1 MYPSQGNRRD
11 RGISR
16 KDRDKDLDT
25 YTLEKIVREKM
36 SGRDLYKA
44 IREVYED
51 TRKGSIELVD
61 PAPPSKFIK
70 YLLRIDYS
78 LWLWCVYVILA
89 LTIITIYIENI
100 YSITSPLRYVLGSI
114 FTLYIPGY
122 VLVEALYPYEKDLK
136 PLERVALSI
145 GLSLAIV
152 PLIGLILNYTPYG
165 IRLNPI
171 IASLSIYTIALSL
184 IAAYRKQRIITIIN
198 KSR

>member
-1 MYPSQGNRRD
+1 MYPSRGNRRD

-61 PAPPSKFIK
+61 PAPPSNFIK

-78 LWLWCVYVILA
+78 LWLWCVYAILA
-89 LTIITIYIENI
+89 LTIITIYIGNI

>member
-1 MYPSQGNRRD
+1 
-11 RGISR
+11 
-16 KDRDKDLDT
+16 
-25 YTLEKIVREKM
+25 
-36 SGRDLYKA
+36 
-44 IREVYED
+44 
-51 TRKGSIELVD
+51 
-61 PAPPSKFIK
+61 
-70 YLLRIDYS
+70 
-78 LWLWCVYVILA
+78 
-89 LTIITIYIENI
+89 
-100 YSITSPLRYVLGSI
+100 VLGSI

-184 IAAYRKQRIITIIN
+184 IAAYRKQRIITIVN